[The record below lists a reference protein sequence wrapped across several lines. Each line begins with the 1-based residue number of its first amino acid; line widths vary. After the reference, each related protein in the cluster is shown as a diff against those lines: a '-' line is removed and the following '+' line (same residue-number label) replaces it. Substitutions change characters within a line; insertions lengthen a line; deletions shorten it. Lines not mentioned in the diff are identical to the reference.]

1 VRRAIMGGYQ
11 LIAEEAGRLAR
22 SLSSSVAE
30 GVAVR
35 LEGGDG
41 PDWETLWG
49 RVVQAVPSPH
59 HRSLVVAFLDR
70 WRSEARE
77 VPPQAVA
84 AALHT
89 AVLAERERRGG
100 QSVELVWTG
109 PDVGVVPLRRTEQVV
124 LQVIDSARERLLV
137 VSYAVFHV
145 PRICEALIRAADRG
159 VAIHV
164 VVESP
169 DRIAGQHAYSTLKA
183 LGDGVAACST
193 VYFWPREKRKQTE
206 DGRVGI
212 LHVKCAVADGHLMF
226 LSSANLTEY
235 AFSLNMEL
243 GVLVTGGTLAGMVEA
258 HFDRLIEARVLTPL

>member
-1 VRRAIMGGYQ
+1 MGGYQ
-11 LIAEEAGRLAR
+11 LIAEEAERLAR

-41 PDWETLWG
+41 LDWGTLRG
-49 RVVQAVPSPH
+49 RVVQAVPGPH

-70 WRSEARE
+70 WRSEASE
-77 VPPQAVA
+77 VPPQAIA

-89 AVLAERERRGG
+89 AVLAERERRAG

-124 LQVIDSARERLLV
+124 LQVIDSASERLLV

-145 PRICEALIRAADRG
+145 PRICEAIVRAADRG
-159 VAIHV
+159 VAITI

-169 DRIAGQHAYSTLKA
+169 DRIEGQKAYSTLAA
-183 LGDGVAACST
+183 LGPTVAGRCGV
-193 VYFWPREKRKQTE
+193 YLWPTQERFKGGTGKP
-206 DGRVGI
+206 GL
-212 LHVKCAVADGHLMF
+212 LHVKCAVADGRWLF
-226 LSSANLTEY
+226 VSSANLTEQ
-235 AFSLNMEL
+235 AFSINMEL
-243 GVLVTGGTLAGMVEA
+243 GVLITGGTIPVQVEVL
-258 HFDRLIEARVLTPL
+258 FRKMIESGVLVKA